1 MLVLS
6 FSPGFEELIFHPHSG
21 PIFFSEL
28 PDLTQSAMVKH
39 FLKIDKKKYVFKG
52 ELNNLILLSL
62 DSLKKN

>member
-39 FLKIDKKKYVFKG
+39 FLKIDKKNMCKNEKKI
-52 ELNNLILLSL
+52 ILFFFHYIL
-62 DSLKKN
+62 

>member
-28 PDLTQSAMVKH
+28 PDLTQSAMVKY
-39 FLKIDKKKYVFKG
+39 LFK
-52 ELNNLILLSL
+52 N
-62 DSLKKN
+62 